1 MHINQESL
9 SSLIS
14 TRLNE
19 KLPELQKNY
28 QSSNSQIGFFICDDL
43 LPLEVAKL
51 NWNKFPNTHKL
62 KKNKSL
68 REQKHVGSNVD
79 DFDPLIKSIIYA
91 FQCPSVVKAVE
102 TIVCLRDLVPDKSLY
117 AAGVSSMSKGDF
129 LKPHLDNAMNS
140 DRTLWRRF
148 NLLYYVS
155 PLINQDDGGAFELW
169 PSGVGAKRLSIQ
181 PKFNRL
187 VLMACHDHSWHSVS
201 MIKSNIVRSCVS
213 TYYFSK
219 TKPSEKS
226 KFHVTTFRDE
236 NPSSI
241 RDFLLKIDSKAR
253 NYVRKIFKLGFFNKS
268 HIYNDEQKRS

>member
-51 NWNKFPNTHKL
+51 IWNKFPNTHKL

-91 FQCPSVVKAVE
+91 
-102 TIVCLRDLVPDKSLY
+102 
-117 AAGVSSMSKGDF
+117 
-129 LKPHLDNAMNS
+129 
-140 DRTLWRRF
+140 
-148 NLLYYVS
+148 
-155 PLINQDDGGAFELW
+155 
-169 PSGVGAKRLSIQ
+169 
-181 PKFNRL
+181 
-187 VLMACHDHSWHSVS
+187 
-201 MIKSNIVRSCVS
+201 
-213 TYYFSK
+213 
-219 TKPSEKS
+219 TK
-226 KFHVTTFRDE
+226 
-236 NPSSI
+236 
-241 RDFLLKIDSKAR
+241 
-253 NYVRKIFKLGFFNKS
+253 
-268 HIYNDEQKRS
+268 